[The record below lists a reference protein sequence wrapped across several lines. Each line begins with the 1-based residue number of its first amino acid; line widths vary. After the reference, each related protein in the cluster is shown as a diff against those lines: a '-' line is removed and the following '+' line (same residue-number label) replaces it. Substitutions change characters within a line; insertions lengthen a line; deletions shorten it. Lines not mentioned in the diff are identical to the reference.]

1 MNKLKSI
8 VCVLLMMIILAG
20 CNQKERLVYKS
31 DYLTITR
38 TGAQIKLVDNAK
50 NKTIIYTLHR
60 VRRAKN
66 AAMTART
73 ILQEDDYKIESAGGQ
88 WIVTLPTERVY
99 IKW

>member
-8 VCVLLMMIILAG
+8 VCVLLMMVILAG

-31 DYLTITR
+31 NFLTITR

-73 ILQEDDYKIESAGGQ
+73 ILQEDDYRIISGGGQ
-88 WIVTLPTERVY
+88 WIIETEEGRVI